1 MSKIKV
7 SELFYSLQGEGRY
20 VGVPSVFMRT
30 FGCNFRCKQF
40 GRSEPVEGK
49 YNPEVLPI
57 IENLSKYQKLQELP
71 LVKTGCD
78 TYASIYPEFQNLS
91 PFYELDQLGQ
101 EFRKLLPNGQW
112 RQTNGNDIH
121 LVITGGEPL
130 LGWQRVYPELL
141 DQERENGLRHVT
153 FETNGTQTLQDELK
167 RFIDGYR
174 GDEIDFT
181 FSVSPKLSAS
191 GEPWEQAIKPDVIAE
206 YENYGFAYLK
216 FVVDCPAHFDEADRA
231 VAEYRAA
238 GFFGPAYVMPVGGVD
253 VVYNGNK
260 FNIAEEALKRGY
272 YYSPRL
278 HVDLFG
284 NSWSK

>member
-1 MSKIKV
+1 MDKIKV

-20 VGVPSVFMRT
+20 TGVPSIFLRT

-40 GRSEPVEGK
+40 GLTEPVTGR

-57 IENLSKYQKLQELP
+57 IENLSNYKTLKELP

-78 TYASIYPEFQNLS
+78 TYASIYPEFRNLS
-91 PFYELDQLGQ
+91 PYFDLDQLNEKFQ
-101 EFRKLLPNGQW
+101 ELLPNGQW
-112 RQTNGNDIH
+112 EQPNGNRVH

-130 LGWQRVYPELL
+130 LSWQRAFSNLL
-141 DQERENGLRHVT
+141 SRQRLNGLCDVT
-153 FETNGTQTLQDELK
+153 FETNGTQILLDEFSD
-167 RFIDGYR
+167 FIKNSNLIEY
-174 GDEIDFT
+174 T

-191 GEPWEQAIKPDVIAE
+191 GETWADAIKPHVIAQ
-206 YENYGFAYLK
+206 YQRHGFTYLK
-216 FVVDCPAHFDEADRA
+216 FVVDCPEHFDEADRA

-238 GFFGPAYVMPVGGVD
+238 GFEGPAYVMPVGGVD

-278 HVDLFG
+278 HVDLFKNG
-284 NSWSK
+284 WGR